1 MKRRKPVL
9 IVDDGSDSL
18 KAVNL
23 LREKGIEFVPYDIK
37 KFAESCCGDLPTT
50 KAPSVFASE
59 GVFKGLIGVLEYVGL
74 LTLSGTKEAINSE
87 SESAYW

>member
-59 GVFKGLIGVLEYVGL
+59 GVFKGLGGVVEYVGS

>member
-50 KAPSVFASE
+50 KAPSVFAPE
-59 GVFKGLIGVLEYVGL
+59 GVFKGLNGVVEYVAS
-74 LTLSGTKEAINSE
+74 LTLSGTKEAIRSE

>member
-37 KFAESCCGDLPTT
+37 KFAERCCGDLPTT

-59 GVFKGLIGVLEYVGL
+59 GVFKGLSGVVEYVGL

>member
-50 KAPSVFASE
+50 KAPSVFAPE
-59 GVFKGLIGVLEYVGL
+59 GVFKGLNGVVEYVAS

>member
-18 KAVNL
+18 KAMNL
-23 LREKGIEFVPYDIK
+23 LTEKGIEFVPYDIK
-37 KFAESCCGDLPTT
+37 KFAESCCGDLPAT

-59 GVFKGLIGVLEYVGL
+59 GVFKGLSGVVEYVGS
-74 LTLSGTKEAINSE
+74 LTLSGTKEAINSD

>member
-59 GVFKGLIGVLEYVGL
+59 GVFKGLSGVLEYVGL
-74 LTLSGTKEAINSE
+74 LTLSETKEAINSE

>member
-59 GVFKGLIGVLEYVGL
+59 GVFKGLSGVVDYVGS

-87 SESAYW
+87 SESAYR